1 MSIQLIICLFDPYV
15 VCSWNTE
22 VEVVRKNFIG
32 QDGRGHWGSS
42 RREPGPTCD
51 QMTLDRLLYFG

>member
-32 QDGRGHWGSS
+32 QDGR
-42 RREPGPTCD
+42 
-51 QMTLDRLLYFG
+51 TLGKQQERARPYL